1 MKHPKPKIS
10 EKPPHRNRPR
20 AIRPSAWLCIL
31 FGAYLALLVWLV
43 LFKLGFRIPHRPRGF
58 NFIPF
63 YSESFT
69 GLLWDVALNVCAFL
83 PLGIYLKMIGLSTPK
98 TVLGGAA
105 GSLFFELTQLA
116 FAMGRT
122 DITDLITNTLG
133 TLCGAGL
140 YLLLGRLTKHSD
152 RLDRRLLITATVVT
166 GLSGAYFVLELVSTL
181 ILL

>member
-1 MKHPKPKIS
+1 MKRIKPA
-10 EKPPHRNRPR
+10 KPTRLPR
-20 AIRPSAWLCIL
+20 SPQNKRRLWLNTLL
-31 FGAYLALLVWLV
+31 FIYIALLVWLV

>member
-1 MKHPKPKIS
+1 MKRIKPA
-10 EKPPHRNRPR
+10 KPTKLPR
-20 AIRPSAWLCIL
+20 SPQNKRRLWLNTLLSI
-31 FGAYLALLVWLV
+31 YIALLVWLV

-69 GLLWDVALNVCAFL
+69 SLLWDVALNVCAFL

-98 TVLGGAA
+98 TVLCGAA
-105 GSLFFELTQLA
+105 VSLLFELTQLA

-122 DITDLITNTLG
+122 DITDLTTNTLG